1 MSSRRP
7 SHKLKTTRVGRTT
20 SPEVVF
26 DPDGL
31 PLEGDVVGG
40 HYRLV
45 TQLGEGTF
53 GRVYIA
59 ERTDVR
65 EHRVALKVTSREV
78 YGRRNVVRELTML
91 AAASHP
97 HIVQLK
103 DHGLTEDYVWLTMPL
118 YEGET
123 LEERLSRSPLSL
135 REAYEIFLPIA
146 RGVEALHE
154 RGLRHQDIKPEN
166 IFLAQFSGRLHPVL
180 LDLGVA
186 VEKNSTFVAGTVLYG
201 APEQLAALAG
211 VPAKLVLSEKID
223 SYCLAA
229 TLLCALVG
237 EGFFPGIE
245 AETPLDIATAFEERE
260 QAPLREGALPGL
272 TGEPRRLL
280 SQALSRWL
288 LRDPD
293 MRPSAARI
301 ADELSVLLAQERAET
316 RASELAVVRQRRALG
331 RARVAFGMLLATG
344 IGALLWG
351 YSKRET
357 LRLAAELERARARGA
372 EGFDKL
378 DVCVAAHELSRNETR
393 ACLAQQDQEASDYTA
408 ALTKVREQHD
418 QSKSELAR
426 RTKKLATC
434 EDRGQKEQKRHERER
449 NELSQQLTA
458 QRSAFEL
465 ELLSAQNERADSEQA
480 RYRCESAL
488 ASTRGSHSECR
499 QDLANCVS
507 VRDTCVHTPPAAP
520 AAPAA
525 PPAKPTPDEQA
536 PPKPAPTTP
545 SNDASNEGPAKG

>member
-166 IFLAQFSGRLHPVL
+166 IFLAQFSGRLHPV
-180 LDLGVA
+180 
-186 VEKNSTFVAGTVLYG
+186 K
-201 APEQLAALAG
+201 
-211 VPAKLVLSEKID
+211 
-223 SYCLAA
+223 
-229 TLLCALVG
+229 
-237 EGFFPGIE
+237 
-245 AETPLDIATAFEERE
+245 
-260 QAPLREGALPGL
+260 
-272 TGEPRRLL
+272 
-280 SQALSRWL
+280 
-288 LRDPD
+288 
-293 MRPSAARI
+293 
-301 ADELSVLLAQERAET
+301 
-316 RASELAVVRQRRALG
+316 
-331 RARVAFGMLLATG
+331 
-344 IGALLWG
+344 
-351 YSKRET
+351 
-357 LRLAAELERARARGA
+357 
-372 EGFDKL
+372 
-378 DVCVAAHELSRNETR
+378 
-393 ACLAQQDQEASDYTA
+393 
-408 ALTKVREQHD
+408 
-418 QSKSELAR
+418 
-426 RTKKLATC
+426 
-434 EDRGQKEQKRHERER
+434 
-449 NELSQQLTA
+449 
-458 QRSAFEL
+458 
-465 ELLSAQNERADSEQA
+465 
-480 RYRCESAL
+480 
-488 ASTRGSHSECR
+488 
-499 QDLANCVS
+499 
-507 VRDTCVHTPPAAP
+507 
-520 AAPAA
+520 
-525 PPAKPTPDEQA
+525 
-536 PPKPAPTTP
+536 
-545 SNDASNEGPAKG
+545 

>member
-1 MSSRRP
+1 
-7 SHKLKTTRVGRTT
+7 
-20 SPEVVF
+20 
-26 DPDGL
+26 
-31 PLEGDVVGG
+31 
-40 HYRLV
+40 
-45 TQLGEGTF
+45 
-53 GRVYIA
+53 
-59 ERTDVR
+59 
-65 EHRVALKVTSREV
+65 
-78 YGRRNVVRELTML
+78 
-91 AAASHP
+91 
-97 HIVQLK
+97 
-103 DHGLTEDYVWLTMPL
+103 
-118 YEGET
+118 GET

>member
-1 MSSRRP
+1 MSR
-7 SHKLKTTRVGRTT
+7 HKLSTTRVGRTT

-59 ERTDVR
+59 ERTDVP

-103 DHGLTEDYVWLTMPL
+103 DHGLTDDYVWLTMPL

-123 LEERLSRSPLSL
+123 LEERLTRSPLSL

-146 RGVEALHE
+146 RGIEALHE
-154 RGLRHQDIKPEN
+154 RGLRHQDVKPEN

-186 VEKNSTFVAGTVLYG
+186 VEKNSTFVAGTILYG

-229 TLLCALVG
+229 TLLYALVG

-245 AETPLDIATAFEERE
+245 AETPLEIATAFEERE
-260 QAPLREGALPGL
+260 HAPLREGALPDL

-280 SQALSRWL
+280 SEALSRWL

-293 MRPSAARI
+293 IRPSAASV
-301 ADELSVLLAQERAET
+301 ADELTVLLEQERAEA
-316 RASELAVVRQRRALG
+316 RAVELAAARQRRALG
-331 RARVAFGMLLATG
+331 RARLAFGTLLAAG

-357 LRLAAELERARARGA
+357 LRLAAELERARAQGA

-378 DVCVAAHELSRNETR
+378 DVCVAAHELSRRETR
-393 ACLAQQDQEASDYTA
+393 LCREQQDEEVSEHAAS
-408 ALTKVREQHD
+408 LTKLNEQHD

-449 NELSQQLTA
+449 HELTAQLAA
-458 QRSAFEL
+458 QRSAFEH

-480 RYRCESAL
+480 RFRCESTL

-507 VRDTCVHTPPAAP
+507 VRDACVHNPPTTPA
-520 AAPAA
+520 
-525 PPAKPTPDEQA
+525 DEA
-536 PPKPAPTTP
+536 PPKPAPPTAP